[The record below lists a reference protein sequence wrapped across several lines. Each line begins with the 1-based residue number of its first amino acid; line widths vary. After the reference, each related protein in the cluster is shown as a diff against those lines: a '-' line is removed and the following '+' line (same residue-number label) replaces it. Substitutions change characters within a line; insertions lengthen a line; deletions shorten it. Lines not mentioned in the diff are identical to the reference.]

1 MRNPCFILKGDIE
14 MKRYKAIAAMTTY
27 AEVQIEAQS
36 AQEAYEIANEMDGAD
51 FMELAGEGEWTI
63 DISPAE

>member
-1 MRNPCFILKGDIE
+1 
-14 MKRYKAIAAMTTY
+14 MKKYRAIAAMTTY

-36 AQEAYEIANEMDGAD
+36 AKEAHEIANEMDGAD

-63 DISPAE
+63 DILPAK